1 MLLYVGMND
10 ICSPMIILF
19 EDEADAF
26 WCFERAMRRLVRTPL
41 TFHVLFCP
49 YQTVDCPHGFLF
61 LFEFQ
66 RENFR
71 ATATSMGVQT
81 QLGVLSQ
88 VIKTVDPRLHQHLG
102 KCLVLCCIHSSCWLV
117 N

>member
-10 ICSPMIILF
+10 ISSPMIILF

-26 WCFERAMRRLVRTPL
+26 WCFERAMRRLVRI
-41 TFHVLFCP
+41 FHVFFITRQLIVLTVFC
-49 YQTVDCPHGFLF
+49 F

-102 KCLVLCCIHSSCWLV
+102 MCVELCYIHSSCWLV
-117 N
+117 S